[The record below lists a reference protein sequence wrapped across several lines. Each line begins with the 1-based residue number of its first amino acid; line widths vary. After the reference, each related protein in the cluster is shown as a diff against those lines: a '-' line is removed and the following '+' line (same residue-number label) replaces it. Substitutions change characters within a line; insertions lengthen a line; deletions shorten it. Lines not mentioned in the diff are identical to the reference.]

1 MTQLFHHIEI
11 TYMSVVKAMKK
22 LLVHSQWKYLQENN
36 LVANP
41 PNHSELHGM
50 LNIASQQL

>member
-1 MTQLFHHIEI
+1 MTQWSHHIET

-22 LLVHSQWKYLQENN
+22 LLVDSQWKYLQENN

-41 PNHSELHGM
+41 PNHSDLHGM